1 MAHAQVTWRS
11 QDQNLHAL
19 MDAAAEEH
27 VAQLQ
32 RAEEASVAVRSA
44 PSLPIDLVRRGVFC
58 SSCALVAGPS
68 KASAAVWEWGSASR
82 EAQKRT
88 ERPAA

>member
-1 MAHAQVTWRS
+1 MTWHP

-44 PSLPIDLVRRGVFC
+44 PSLPIDLVRPGVFC
-58 SSCALVAGPS
+58 SNCPLVAGVQQS
-68 KASAAVWEWGSASR
+68 KCHNLGVGQRFQGGTETHGKASSMTLA
-82 EAQKRT
+82 K
-88 ERPAA
+88 

>member
-1 MAHAQVTWRS
+1 MRRS

-32 RAEEASVAVRSA
+32 RAEEASVAVTST
-44 PSLPIDLVRRGVFC
+44 PSLPIDLVRFGTHC
-58 SSCALVAGPS
+58 
-68 KASAAVWEWGSASR
+68 SASPLQQQR
-82 EAQKRT
+82 FGTACVPSWEDGRRLQKG
-88 ERPAA
+88 

>member
-1 MAHAQVTWRS
+1 M

-32 RAEEASVAVRSA
+32 RAEDSSVAVAST
-44 PSLPIDLVRRGVFC
+44 PSLPIDLVSPSVC
-58 SSCALVAGPS
+58 SSSFHLQVAGLRQS
-68 KASAAVWEWGSASR
+68 KC
-82 EAQKRT
+82 KNC
-88 ERPAA
+88 